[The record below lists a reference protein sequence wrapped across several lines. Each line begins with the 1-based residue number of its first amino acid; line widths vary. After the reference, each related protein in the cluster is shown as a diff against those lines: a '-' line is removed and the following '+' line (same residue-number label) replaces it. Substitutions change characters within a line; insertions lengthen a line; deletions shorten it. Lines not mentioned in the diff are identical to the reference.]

1 MATFTRLRSGQWRA
15 QVRRQGHVVSR
26 SFRLKADA
34 QSWAREQESRIE
46 RGQAPLTKPEMPRET
61 FADLIDLHLTDL
73 KELGR
78 PIGRSKDSVRDQLR
92 RKIGSRP
99 IGQFTRDNLIDFAK
113 RRAKE
118 GAGPVTIGMDIGFI
132 GTVLQHAAAVYGIN
146 VPSEEIRLARVALN
160 LLGLIA
166 KSNER
171 DRRPTQDELDMII
184 ATAENNPRQIIPLA
198 HIVKV
203 AVAMRQDEI
212 CRILIED
219 FNPASST
226 QLIRERKHPREKATN
241 NQVIPLVADTG
252 YDASA
257 LISEQINRTRR
268 NGGYVFPYDG
278 RSVGAAFRRVCRDLG
293 IDTVGEQLEA
303 GHVGACP
310 ANTGQNSTPQSGPEP
325 ICQKAEHRVAGN
337 GQPDAEEI
345 DALRIDAI
353 RKRHQHRY
361 REHVGAVKGCGDPSC
376 AAVGQPPLR
385 RQLREQRW
393 PEERADL
400 HERLRNAYEQH
411 KTPG

>member
-1 MATFTRLRSGQWRA
+1 MATFMRLQSGQWRA

-26 SFRLKADA
+26 TFRLKADA

-78 PIGRSKDSVRDQLR
+78 PIGRSKDSALDQLR

-99 IGQFTRDNLIDFAK
+99 IGQLTRDNLVDFAK

-171 DRRPTQDELDMII
+171 DRRPTQNELDMII
-184 ATAENNPRQIIPLA
+184 TTAENNPRQIIPLSL
-198 HIVKV
+198 IVKV
-203 AVAMRQDEI
+203 AVATAMRQDEI

-219 FNPASST
+219 FNPTSST
-226 QLIRERKHPREKATN
+226 QLIRERKHPREKASN

-252 YDASA
+252 YDACA
-257 LISEQINRTRR
+257 LISEQINKTRR
-268 NGGYVFPYDG
+268 NGGYIFPYDG
-278 RSVGAAFRRVCRDLG
+278 RSVGSAFRRVCRDLG
-293 IDTVGEQLEA
+293 IEDLHFHDLRHEA
-303 GHVGACP
+303 ISRLFEADWDI
-310 ANTGQNSTPQSGPEP
+310 PQ
-325 ICQKAEHRVAGN
+325 V
-337 GQPDAEEI
+337 
-345 DALRIDAI
+345 
-353 RKRHQHRY
+353 
-361 REHVGAVKGCGDPSC
+361 
-376 AAVGQPPLR
+376 AAVSGHKDWKMLQRYTHLRPSFIASRAGAAHRLSAKLRHRAAASALQTGGQAR
-385 RQLREQRW
+385 
-393 PEERADL
+393 
-400 HERLRNAYEQH
+400 
-411 KTPG
+411 G